1 MAASLLA
8 FLGTVIAALI
18 GATGVYV
25 GKKLETRA
33 AARQKNQD
41 ANAATVGVALE
52 VLTTELERKSGEVSG
67 LHAQI
72 ENQAKDIADLR
83 VSNWFVLQHLLDVH
97 RHFAEGNPPPPP
109 PIPEKLLSYMREG

>member
-18 GATGVYV
+18 GATGVFV
-25 GKKLETRA
+25 GKKLEVRATRKMQHEDVQSTTLA
-33 AARQKNQD
+33 
-41 ANAATVGVALE
+41 VALE
-52 VLTTELERKSGEVSG
+52 VLQGELERKSGEVEG
-67 LHAQI
+67 LNQQI
-72 ENQAKDIADLR
+72 ERQAKDIDDLR